1 MRLARPSG
9 TPVLIAAVA
18 LAIVAAPAFLGAKH
32 QESEQELLDRIEH
45 ESNMAKKARLQ
56 AELATLKLDEA
67 ATAFDQDQ
75 YESGKKLLDQYSG
88 WIHKAWNVLEESGR
102 DATRKAQ
109 GFKDLDISLR
119 ENARALADL
128 AERTPFADRGPIE
141 ATAKTADDVH
151 SQVIAALF
159 PGGVQEDGD
168 PTAKAQAQDAPRPPA
183 DKPAPVSKL
192 RAGGP

>member
-1 MRLARPSG
+1 MRFARPSG
-9 TPVLIAAVA
+9 TPVLTAAVA
-18 LAIVAAPAFLGAKH
+18 LAILAAPAFLGAKH

-45 ESNMAKKARLQ
+45 ETNIAKKARLQ

-67 ATAFDQDQ
+67 ATAFDHDQ
-75 YESGKKLLDQYSG
+75 YESGRKLLDQYTG

-102 DATRKAQ
+102 DASRKAQ

-119 ENARALADL
+119 ENARSLADL

-141 ATAKTADDVH
+141 ETAKTADDVH

-159 PGGVQEDGD
+159 PGGVVE
-168 PTAKAQAQDAPRPPA
+168 QDAAPTKAPPA
-183 DKPAPVSKL
+183 EPSPGPAEKPVPESKL